1 MESLFELW
9 GKRNPEWEKRYQTTI
24 MDVFT
29 DYGKGVNQYQD
40 IRGKIFG
47 AGYEI
52 YIIAFFIGLYY
63 NQTKPLVDDKAK
75 RKVLGQAIMYWGN
88 VENRMGRNSYGKIR
102 EYMFAALIAKTNVD
116 LIALDKGEVSARSI
130 VDELITKMEEYANF
144 GFDYI
149 EEQLENDPN
158 HFFKESAFLRV
169 FTSFL
174 TNEDDT
180 DESNDEPDSLD
191 DEPDSLDEDEP
202 GSLGDSNDEDG
213 QKTEDIIDEEAMR
226 AEAEKPWNQDDID
239 RLAMFFE
246 HGMEPARIS
255 DRLGKS
261 LYAVQFQL
269 SQLGLMRM
277 PLNVTV
283 KNTDQGGTVINKSGQ
298 VIYTD
303 EAPLKVFND
312 KIYRF
317 NMKSMCMTVK
327 DVKRVDGEWVKG
339 GKMLVAYSDSEL
351 YPKLSRSN
359 FIDDIE
365 DFVEGD
371 KREANKIKVKGIWY
385 DYYGDKLG
393 SKG

>member
-180 DESNDEPDSLD
+180 DESNYEPDSLD

-202 GSLGDSNDEDG
+202 DSLGDSNDEDG

-239 RLAMFFE
+239 RLALFFE

>member
-1 MESLFELW
+1 METLFELW

-63 NQTKPLVDDKAK
+63 DQTKPLVDDKAK

-130 VDELITKMEEYANF
+130 VDELITKMEQYANF

-149 EEQLENDPN
+149 EEQLGNDPN

-174 TNEDDT
+174 SKDEDV
-180 DESNDEPDSLD
+180 DESTDEPDSLD
-191 DEPDSLDEDEP
+191 VPDSL
-202 GSLGDSNDEDG
+202 
-213 QKTEDIIDEEAMR
+213 
-226 AEAEKPWNQDDID
+226 
-239 RLAMFFE
+239 
-246 HGMEPARIS
+246 
-255 DRLGKS
+255 
-261 LYAVQFQL
+261 
-269 SQLGLMRM
+269 
-277 PLNVTV
+277 
-283 KNTDQGGTVINKSGQ
+283 
-298 VIYTD
+298 
-303 EAPLKVFND
+303 
-312 KIYRF
+312 
-317 NMKSMCMTVK
+317 
-327 DVKRVDGEWVKG
+327 
-339 GKMLVAYSDSEL
+339 
-351 YPKLSRSN
+351 
-359 FIDDIE
+359 
-365 DFVEGD
+365 
-371 KREANKIKVKGIWY
+371 
-385 DYYGDKLG
+385 
-393 SKG
+393 

>member
-1 MESLFELW
+1 METLFELW

-63 NQTKPLVDDKAK
+63 DQTKPLVDDKAK

-130 VDELITKMEEYANF
+130 VDELITKMEQYANF

-174 TNEDDT
+174 SKDEDVE
-180 DESNDEPDSLD
+180 ESTDEPDSLD
-191 DEPDSLDEDEP
+191 VPDSLEGDVPDSLDDSSDEEH
-202 GSLGDSNDEDG
+202 DDESVM
-213 QKTEDIIDEEAMR
+213 DEEALR
-226 AEAEKPWNQDDID
+226 KEAEKPWDKYDIEKLLFFFD
-239 RLAMFFE
+239 R
-246 HGMEPARIS
+246 GMVPVEIAERM
-255 DRLGKS
+255 GKS
-261 LYAVQFQL
+261 IYSVQYQL
-269 SQLGLMRM
+269 AQHGKIKM

-283 KNTDQGGTVINKSGQ
+283 KNTEQGGFVLNKSGQ

-317 NMKSMCMTVK
+317 NMKSICMTVK
-327 DVKRVDGEWVKG
+327 DVKRVNGEWVKG
-339 GKMLVAYSDSEL
+339 SKMLVAYSDSDL

-359 FIDDIE
+359 FIEDIE
-365 DFVEGD
+365 DFIED
-371 KREANKIKVKGIWY
+371 DNPQANKIKVKGIWY
-385 DYYGDKLG
+385 DYYGDVLG
-393 SKG
+393 SNH

>member
-1 MESLFELW
+1 METLFELW

-63 NQTKPLVDDKAK
+63 DQTKPLVDDKAK

-130 VDELITKMEEYANF
+130 VDELITKMEQYANF

-174 TNEDDT
+174 SKDEDV
-180 DESNDEPDSLD
+180 DESTDEPDSLD
-191 DEPDSLDEDEP
+191 VPDSLEGDVPDSLDDSSDEEH
-202 GSLGDSNDEDG
+202 GDESVM
-213 QKTEDIIDEEAMR
+213 DEEALR
-226 AEAEKPWNQDDID
+226 KEAEKPWDKYDIEK
-239 RLAMFFE
+239 LLFFFNR
-246 HGMEPARIS
+246 GMVPVEIAERM
-255 DRLGKS
+255 GKS
-261 LYAVQFQL
+261 IYSVQYQL
-269 SQLGLMRM
+269 AQHGKIKM

-283 KNTDQGGTVINKSGQ
+283 KNTEQGGFVLNKSGQ

-317 NMKSMCMTVK
+317 NMKSICMTVK
-327 DVKRVDGEWVKG
+327 DVKRVNGEWVKG
-339 GKMLVAYSDSEL
+339 SKMLVAYSDSDL

-359 FIDDIE
+359 FIEDIE
-365 DFVEGD
+365 DFIED
-371 KREANKIKVKGIWY
+371 DNPQANKIKVKGIWY
-385 DYYGDKLG
+385 DYYGDVLG
-393 SKG
+393 SNH

>member
-202 GSLGDSNDEDG
+202 DSLGDSNNEDG

-239 RLAMFFE
+239 RLALFFE

-303 EAPLKVFND
+303 EAPLKAFND

>member
-1 MESLFELW
+1 METLFELW

-63 NQTKPLVDDKAK
+63 DQTKPLVDDKAK

-130 VDELITKMEEYANF
+130 VDELITKMEQYANF

-174 TNEDDT
+174 SKDEDV
-180 DESNDEPDSLD
+180 DESTDEPDSLD
-191 DEPDSLDEDEP
+191 VPDSLEGDVPDSLDDSSDEEH
-202 GSLGDSNDEDG
+202 GDESVM
-213 QKTEDIIDEEAMR
+213 DEEALR
-226 AEAEKPWNQDDID
+226 KEAEKPWDKYDIEKLLYFFD
-239 RLAMFFE
+239 R
-246 HGMEPARIS
+246 GMVPVEIAERM
-255 DRLGKS
+255 GKS
-261 LYAVQFQL
+261 IYSVQYQL
-269 SQLGLMRM
+269 AQHGKIKM

-283 KNTDQGGTVINKSGQ
+283 KNTEQGGFVLNKSGQ

-317 NMKSMCMTVK
+317 NMKSICMTVK
-327 DVKRVDGEWVKG
+327 DVKRVNGEWVKG
-339 GKMLVAYSDSEL
+339 SKMLVAYSDSDL

-359 FIDDIE
+359 FIEDIE
-365 DFVEGD
+365 DFIED
-371 KREANKIKVKGIWY
+371 DNPQANKIKVKGIWY
-385 DYYGDKLG
+385 DYYGDVLG
-393 SKG
+393 SNH

>member
-1 MESLFELW
+1 METLFELW

-63 NQTKPLVDDKAK
+63 DQTKPLVDDKAK

-130 VDELITKMEEYANF
+130 VDELITKMEQYANF

-174 TNEDDT
+174 SKDEDVDEST
-180 DESNDEPDSLD
+180 DEPDSLDVPDSLDGDEPDSLD
-191 DEPDSLDEDEP
+191 DSSDEEHGDE
-202 GSLGDSNDEDG
+202 SVM
-213 QKTEDIIDEEAMR
+213 DEEALR
-226 AEAEKPWNQDDID
+226 KEAEKPWDKYDIEKLLFFFD
-239 RLAMFFE
+239 R
-246 HGMEPARIS
+246 GMVPVEIAERM
-255 DRLGKS
+255 GKS
-261 LYAVQFQL
+261 IYSVQYQL
-269 SQLGLMRM
+269 AQHGKIKM

-283 KNTDQGGTVINKSGQ
+283 KNTEQGGFVLNKSGQ

-327 DVKRVDGEWVKG
+327 DIKRVNGEWVKG
-339 GKMLVAYSDSEL
+339 SKMLVAYSDSDL

-359 FIDDIE
+359 FIEDIE

-385 DYYGDKLG
+385 DYYGDVLG
-393 SKG
+393 SKD

>member
-202 GSLGDSNDEDG
+202 DSLGDSNNEDG

-239 RLAMFFE
+239 RLVLFFE
-246 HGMEPARIS
+246 HGMEPSRIS

-303 EAPLKVFND
+303 EVPLKVFND

>member
-1 MESLFELW
+1 
-9 GKRNPEWEKRYQTTI
+9 
-24 MDVFT
+24 
-29 DYGKGVNQYQD
+29 
-40 IRGKIFG
+40 
-47 AGYEI
+47 
-52 YIIAFFIGLYY
+52 
-63 NQTKPLVDDKAK
+63 
-75 RKVLGQAIMYWGN
+75 
-88 VENRMGRNSYGKIR
+88 
-102 EYMFAALIAKTNVD
+102 MFAALIAKTNVD

-202 GSLGDSNDEDG
+202 DSLGDSNNEDG

-239 RLAMFFE
+239 RLALFFE

-351 YPKLSRSN
+351 YPKLSHSN

>member
-1 MESLFELW
+1 MDSLYELW

-52 YIIAFFIGLYY
+52 FIIAFFIGLYY
-63 NQTKPLVDDKAK
+63 DQTKPLVEDKAK

-102 EYMFAALIAKTNVD
+102 EYMFAALIARTNVD
-116 LIALDKGEVSARSI
+116 LIALDKGEISARSV
-130 VDELITKMEEYANF
+130 VDELITKMEQYANF

-158 HFFKESAFLRV
+158 YFFKESAFLRV

-174 TNEDDT
+174 TDS
-180 DESNDEPDSLD
+180 ESLDASGEEPDSLD
-191 DEPDSLDEDEP
+191 DVPDSLDDDEP
-202 GSLGDSNDEDG
+202 DVVDDSEGESEKDAEG
-213 QKTEDIIDEEAMR
+213 VLDEEAMR
-226 AEAEKPWNQDDID
+226 AEAEKPWSEID
-239 RLAMFFE
+239 RERLNMLFDN
-246 HGMEPARIS
+246 GMESAKIAEH
-255 DRLGKS
+255 LGKS
-261 LYAVQFQL
+261 LYSVQFQL
-269 SQLGLMRM
+269 SQMGLIRM

-283 KNTDQGGTVINKSGQ
+283 RNTEQGGMIINKSGQ
-298 VIYTD
+298 VVYTD
-303 EAPLKVFND
+303 NAPLKVFND

-317 NMKSMCMTVK
+317 NKKSMCMTVK
-327 DVKRVDGEWVKG
+327 EVKRTEGVWVKG
-339 GKMLVAYSDSEL
+339 SKMLVAYADSDL
-351 YPKLSRSN
+351 YRQLSHTN
-359 FIDDIE
+359 FIKDIE

-371 KREANKIKVKGIWY
+371 KREANRIKVKGIWY
-385 DYYGDKLG
+385 DYYGDE
-393 SKG
+393 

>member
-63 NQTKPLVDDKAK
+63 DQTKPLVDDKSK

-116 LIALDKGEVSARSI
+116 LIALDKGEISARSV
-130 VDELITKMEEYANF
+130 VDQLITKMEQYANF

-174 TNEDDT
+174 TNEDGAE
-180 DESNDEPDSLD
+180 ESNDAPDSLD

-202 GSLGDSNDEDG
+202 DSLDDSHNEEE
-213 QKTEDIIDEEAMR
+213 QVTEDIIDEEALR
-226 AEAEKPWNQDDID
+226 AEAEKPWKEDDID
-239 RLAMFFE
+239 RLKIYFE
-246 HGMEPARIS
+246 HGMEPARIA
-255 DRLGKS
+255 DRFGKS
-261 LYAVQFQL
+261 LYSVHFQL

-283 KNTDQGGTVINKSGQ
+283 KNTELGGTVVNKSGQ
-298 VIYTD
+298 VVYTD
-303 EAPLKVFND
+303 DAPLKVFND

-351 YPKLSRSN
+351 YPKLSRSK

-371 KREANKIKVKGIWY
+371 KREANKIKVKGVWY
-385 DYYGDKLG
+385 DYYGDKI
-393 SKG
+393 K

>member
-202 GSLGDSNDEDG
+202 DSLGDSNNEDG

-239 RLAMFFE
+239 RLALFFE

>member
-1 MESLFELW
+1 METLFELW

-63 NQTKPLVDDKAK
+63 DQTKPLVDDKAK

-130 VDELITKMEEYANF
+130 VDELITKMEQYANF

-174 TNEDDT
+174 SKDEDVDEST
-180 DESNDEPDSLD
+180 DEPDSLDVPDSLDGDEPDSLD
-191 DEPDSLDEDEP
+191 DSSDEEHGDE
-202 GSLGDSNDEDG
+202 SVM
-213 QKTEDIIDEEAMR
+213 DEEALR
-226 AEAEKPWNQDDID
+226 KEAEKPWDKYDIEKLLFFFD
-239 RLAMFFE
+239 R
-246 HGMEPARIS
+246 GMVPVEIAERM
-255 DRLGKS
+255 GKS
-261 LYAVQFQL
+261 IYSVQYQL
-269 SQLGLMRM
+269 AQHGKIKM

-283 KNTDQGGTVINKSGQ
+283 KNTEQGGFVLNKSGQ

-327 DVKRVDGEWVKG
+327 DIKRVNGEWVKG
-339 GKMLVAYSDSEL
+339 SKMLVAYSDSDL

-359 FIDDIE
+359 FIEDIE
-365 DFVEGD
+365 DFIEGD
-371 KREANKIKVKGIWY
+371 NREANKIKVKGIWY
-385 DYYGDKLG
+385 DYYGDVLG
-393 SKG
+393 SKD

>member
-1 MESLFELW
+1 METLFELW

-63 NQTKPLVDDKAK
+63 DQTKPLVDDKAK

-130 VDELITKMEEYANF
+130 VDELITKMEQYANF

-174 TNEDDT
+174 SKDEDV
-180 DESNDEPDSLD
+180 DESTDEPDSLD
-191 DEPDSLDEDEP
+191 VPDSLEGDVPDSLDDSSDEEH
-202 GSLGDSNDEDG
+202 GDESVM
-213 QKTEDIIDEEAMR
+213 DEEALR
-226 AEAEKPWNQDDID
+226 KEAEKPWDKYDIEKLLFFFD
-239 RLAMFFE
+239 R
-246 HGMEPARIS
+246 GMVPVEIAERM
-255 DRLGKS
+255 GKS
-261 LYAVQFQL
+261 IYSVQYQL
-269 SQLGLMRM
+269 AQHGKIKM

-283 KNTDQGGTVINKSGQ
+283 KNTEQGGFVLNKSGQ

-317 NMKSMCMTVK
+317 NMKSICMTVK
-327 DVKRVDGEWVKG
+327 DVKRVNGEWVKG
-339 GKMLVAYSDSEL
+339 SKMLVAYSDSDL

-359 FIDDIE
+359 FIEDIE
-365 DFVEGD
+365 DFIED
-371 KREANKIKVKGIWY
+371 DNPQANKIKVKGIWY
-385 DYYGDKLG
+385 DYYGDVLG
-393 SKG
+393 SNH

>member
-202 GSLGDSNDEDG
+202 DSLGDSNNEDG

-239 RLAMFFE
+239 RLALFFE

-339 GKMLVAYSDSEL
+339 GKMLVAFSDSEL

-393 SKG
+393 SKC